1 MTINKEVEKVG
12 VDYLEEIS
20 NFIFLSK
27 YSRYNEKLGRRESWN
42 EAVSRVENMHLKKYY
57 FLSDKDK
64 QEINQ
69 SFDLVRSKMVVP
81 SMRSLQFG
89 GKAIEA
95 KNEKIYNC
103 CVRHIDSIRSFAEVL
118 YLLLCG
124 CGVGLG
130 ISKYFL
136 NRLSFLANEKDKTG
150 SILTYTVT
158 DSIEG
163 WSDSVEVL
171 LMSFFKNTPLTGR
184 KVVFDYSKIRAEGE
198 SLKTSGGKAPGY
210 KGLKQCHKKIKE
222 LLDHVIE
229 YKHQS
234 RLKTIDAYDII
245 MHCADAT
252 LSGGVRRSATS
263 VIFDKN
269 DEDMINAK
277 AKFKVD
283 KVFHFSHIGE
293 ETVGGFTNKIYEGK
307 INFEGSR
314 YEIQIKEYELEDLKN
329 NLVSWNHLFPQRAR
343 SNNSVLLLRDKTTQE
358 EFAKIIERTKQ
369 FGEPGFVWGNHPWQ
383 LFNPCFEIGFIPVT
397 KDGICGVQFCNL
409 TSQNGR
415 KITSKEEFKKSVISA
430 TIIGTLQAG
439 YTHFPYLSKVSEDLT
454 KEESLLG
461 VSITGMMDNP
471 DILLNPEYQKE
482 MAELSIEVNKIW
494 SQKLQINQAARIT
507 CVKPEGTSSLIL
519 GTGSGI
525 HAHHARKYFRRVQVN
540 KLETIYKYFKKFNQ
554 HLSEPSVWS
563 ANKTDDVICFPIEV
577 SPRAMIKKDLSAI
590 KHLDYIKSTQE
601 NWVLSGVTKANQKP
615 IEHNVSCTII
625 VKDNEWNDVIKYIF
639 NNKNYFAAISFLPDG
654 SDKVYQ
660 QAPMEAIVDEKDEL
674 NWKNIINNFHSVD
687 YKQLKETDDNTAP
700 SQEIVCAGDKCSI
713 VTI

>member
-1 MTINKEVEKVG
+1 M
-12 VDYLEEIS
+12 
-20 NFIFLSK
+20 SK
-27 YSRYNEKLGRRESWN
+27 YARYNSIAERRETWD
-42 EAVSRVENMHLKKYY
+42 ECVDRVESMHLQKFRK
-57 FLSDKDK
+57 LPKEDLNEIK
-64 QEINQ
+64 QAFN
-69 SFDLVRSKMVVP
+69 LVKEKGLTP
-81 SMRSLQFG
+81 SMRSMQFG
-89 GKAIEA
+89 GKAILA
-95 KNEKIYNC
+95 HNSRMFNC
-103 CVRHIDSIRSFAEVL
+103 AVRHIDSIRSFSESF

-124 CGVGLG
+124 CGVGFG
-130 ISKYFL
+130 ISDYFL
-136 NRLSFLANEKDKTG
+136 NRLPKLVNEKDKNG
-150 SILTYTVT
+150 IVITYVIEDTIEGWA
-158 DSIEG
+158 DSIEA
-163 WSDSVEVL
+163 L
-171 LMSFFKNTPLTGR
+171 LNCYFKNTAYTGR
-184 KVVFDYSKIRAEGE
+184 KIVFDYSRIRPEGTP
-198 SLKTSGGKAPGY
+198 LKTGGGKAPGY
-210 KGLKQCHKKIKE
+210 KGLKQAHIKVKK
-222 LLDHVIE
+222 LLDKIIE
-229 YKHQS
+229 ENKQIS
-234 RLKTIDAYDII
+234 LKTINAYDIL
-245 MHCADAT
+245 MHCADAV
-252 LSGGVRRSATS
+252 LSGGIRRSACA

-269 DEDMINAK
+269 DQDLINAK
-277 AKFKVD
+277 TLFKVTRYNKFDFD
-283 KVFHFSHIGE
+283 KD
-293 ETVGGFTNKIYEGK
+293 TNKYEGK
-307 INFEGSR
+307 VTVDGEKYEVVIDKFE
-314 YEIQIKEYELEDLKN
+314 YDF
-329 NLVSWNHLFPQRAR
+329 LVKDNTISWIHIEPQRAR
-343 SNNSVLLLRDKTTQE
+343 SNNSVLLLRASTTLE
-358 EFAKIIERTKQ
+358 EFTDIIEKTKQ